1 MIHVNFHTKVKAKQG
16 RNPNNDEA
24 KPRKLR
30 NVKMFGWDKGLDYE
44 KTYKLILNHYR
55 QATRDTSKAY
65 DIILL
70 TQLRNGSRLTEAINF
85 LNKIAEMKPFKRQAT
100 IIVEKRKDKYER
112 QMILPEDINKAELM
126 RVSYI
131 IREANRWKVSGYCKR
146 TYGFNT
152 HALRYAFISYLS
164 RKGVSPQ
171 IIAKI
176 TGHKSLE
183 YIIYYTQQI
192 QAEDV
197 LKNLPR

>member
-1 MIHVNFHTKVKAKQG
+1 MLSVNFHTKVKAKQG
-16 RNPNNDEA
+16 RNSNNHEK

-30 NVKMFGWDKGLDYE
+30 NVQMFGWDKGLDYE
-44 KTYKLILNHYR
+44 KTYKLILNHMR
-55 QATRDTSKAY
+55 EAARDTTKAY

-70 TQLRNGSRLTEAINF
+70 TQLRNGSRLTESINF
-85 LNKIAEMKPFKRQAT
+85 LNKIIETKPFKRQAT

-112 QMILPEDINKAELM
+112 QMVLPEEISKAELM
-126 RVSYI
+126 RVSYVI
-131 IREANRWKVSGYCKR
+131 KEANKWKVSTYCKR

-164 RKGVSPQ
+164 KKGVSPQ

-183 YIIYYTQQI
+183 YIVYYTQQV
-192 QAEDV
+192 QAEEV
-197 LKNLPR
+197 LKNLSR